1 MNNFVK
7 EFPALVKGDT
17 EERDALKVKRQAISA
32 LKARIHVM
40 DGETMDLEQNIDD
53 AKSGLEKAT
62 LNYGHPLSGDY
73 QRDSYVSGLIKAKN
87 KVADTEDA
95 LEENKLTL
103 TFLKDKLSEIEGK

>member
-1 MNNFVK
+1 MSNFVK
-7 EFPALVKGDT
+7 EFLALVKGDT

-53 AKSGLEKAT
+53 ANSELEKAT
-62 LNYGHPLSGDY
+62 LNNGDALSGDN
-73 QRDSYVSGLIKAKN
+73 QRDRYVSGLIYAKN
-87 KVADTEDA
+87 RVTDAEEA

-103 TFLKDKLSEIEGK
+103 NFLKEKLSEIEGK